1 MRSPH
6 HIRPGEMSQVLTG
19 VLQLVLPVSQCP
31 VQHKQNTIKQTAL
44 LSLLSSLP
52 YTQCLVFSNYTSIA
66 QATADYLNSRGFPA
80 VFMSAVQDQARRMA
94 VMETFRQFNTRIL
107 CSTDLTA
114 RGIDAENVNL
124 VINMEVPWE
133 HNTYLHRI
141 GRGGR
146 FGSHSL
152 AVSLVAEGQEMER
165 MRGMVAKTGSEVR
178 VLDKEN
184 IPSNVR
190 DHVDGMEILTGPTVA
205 QVTDGADNVSGDEFN
220 TRCKSKSSRRRAPKK
235 TKSTSGECDNS
246 TNVSGNEDRLLQM
259 KIDSEIVS
267 DHVETLKGSKS
278 DRRITWEQI
287 SELSE
292 KLSND
297 NIETLELVKDE
308 PVAVPQNVM
317 KNVSKSL
324 DRLSKFRQEEINSK
338 LNVVRDKTSNLSLEE
353 MMKLLESGSNLFEI
367 ETSAKNETR
376 DNVEVKP
383 KESLLEESNVSE
395 CSSSESSSSSDSESS
410 SSDSSSSDSDSESS
424 DDECS
429 SVNPSPG
436 HPSVSQS
443 WYQQWYTAVSYQ
455 RQMIQAQEYHRY
467 LQYYGYK

>member
-6 HIRPGEMSQVLTG
+6 HIRPGERSQVLTG

-190 DHVDGMEILTGPTVA
+190 DHVDGMEILTGATVA
-205 QVTDGADNVSGDEFN
+205 QVTE
-220 TRCKSKSSRRRAPKK
+220 
-235 TKSTSGECDNS
+235 
-246 TNVSGNEDRLLQM
+246 LL
-259 KIDSEIVS
+259 
-267 DHVETLKGSKS
+267 
-278 DRRITWEQI
+278 IT
-287 SELSE
+287 
-292 KLSND
+292 
-297 NIETLELVKDE
+297 
-308 PVAVPQNVM
+308 
-317 KNVSKSL
+317 
-324 DRLSKFRQEEINSK
+324 
-338 LNVVRDKTSNLSLEE
+338 
-353 MMKLLESGSNLFEI
+353 
-367 ETSAKNETR
+367 
-376 DNVEVKP
+376 
-383 KESLLEESNVSE
+383 
-395 CSSSESSSSSDSESS
+395 
-410 SSDSSSSDSDSESS
+410 
-424 DDECS
+424 
-429 SVNPSPG
+429 
-436 HPSVSQS
+436 
-443 WYQQWYTAVSYQ
+443 
-455 RQMIQAQEYHRY
+455 
-467 LQYYGYK
+467 